1 MHDFQSQCE
10 AFTAQLANELGEGSL
25 SFPTVFD
32 LSRRIK
38 EIADDPEATLDAI
51 ARVVKAEPVLSV
63 KAVRMAN
70 ALLLNPY
77 GAEIS
82 NVAAAVPRLGLSTL
96 RCLAYAVAAEQLA
109 RDQRSRQMQLIAS
122 GLWMHS
128 IDVASWAFA
137 FARQVRGMN
146 PDTALLGGLMSNI
159 GQFYLLAK
167 AAAYPALESDL
178 PHFAELVATWN
189 APVGRAVLAAFDAPG
204 QILDACE
211 AAPTRPTAWPPA
223 DLGDIVFLATI
234 AAETPNPFDGL
245 LGLQRR
251 AQLLEAC
258 TGQIDRGE
266 FATLVDAARSTR
278 QEILAAVCG

>member
-1 MHDFQSQCE
+1 MHDFQSQCD
-10 AFTAQLANELGEGSL
+10 AFTAQLENELGEGAL

-32 LSRRIK
+32 LSLRIK
-38 EIADDPEATLDAI
+38 QIADDPDSTLEAI

-63 KAVRMAN
+63 RVVRMAN

-82 NVAAAVPRLGLSTL
+82 SVADALPRLGLSTL

-128 IDVASWAFA
+128 IDVASWAYA
-137 FARQVRGMN
+137 FARHLRGVN
-146 PDTALLGGLMSNI
+146 PDTALLGGLMTRI
-159 GQFYLLAK
+159 GQFYLLAR
-167 AAAYPALESDL
+167 AAAYPALETEL
-178 PHFAELVATWN
+178 GRFAEFVSSWN
-189 APVGRAVLAAFDAPG
+189 DAVGRAVLEAFDAPAG
-204 QILDACE
+204 IIDACD
-211 AAPTRPTAWPPA
+211 ADPARDVRWPPV
-223 DLGDIVFLATI
+223 DLGDIIALATL

-245 LGLQRR
+245 LGTQRR
-251 AQLLEAC
+251 PQLLERCA
-258 TGQIDRGE
+258 GRIEQED
-266 FATLVDAARSTR
+266 FAALVAAARSTR